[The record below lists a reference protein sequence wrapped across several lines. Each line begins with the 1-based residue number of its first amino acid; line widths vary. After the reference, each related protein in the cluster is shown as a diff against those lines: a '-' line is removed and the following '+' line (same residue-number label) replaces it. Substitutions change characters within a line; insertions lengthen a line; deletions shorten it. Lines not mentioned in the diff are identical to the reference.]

1 VGPIL
6 LDTHVWAWSLT
17 DTGSLSMP
25 AREAIASAAA
35 VYVSPVTFF
44 EIGQKVRLGKWP
56 TMEPVV
62 PRLGDLLMEQ
72 GGLTAPLTA
81 EICLEA
87 SLRDWQHRDPF
98 DRLLAMTCERLGAAM
113 VTRDP
118 AFSGI
123 GIPCIW

>member
-1 VGPIL
+1 MGPIL

-25 AREAIASAAA
+25 ARDAIASAAA
-35 VYVSPVTFF
+35 VYVSPVSFF

-81 EICLEA
+81 EILPRGQPPRLA
-87 SLRDWQHRDPF
+87 APRSVRPF
-98 DRLLAMTCERLGAAM
+98 AGDDL
-113 VTRDP
+113 
-118 AFSGI
+118 
-123 GIPCIW
+123 